1 MIASLMRLNLLFER
15 MVQIL
20 FSKSEKEWRKEIFK
34 SINDYSNVSNCFI
47 RDSLKPEALDTFS
60 LPLWICHF
68 FSTGYIFGYV
78 ERTHP

>member
-1 MIASLMRLNLLFER
+1 

-34 SINDYSNVSNCFI
+34 SINVYSYVSTCFI
-47 RDSLKPEALDTFS
+47 RDSLRPKALDTFS
-60 LPLWICHF
+60 LRICHF

-78 ERTHP
+78 ERTHL